1 MRDLFKIGIIEN
13 KYILELEHIR
23 REILGLFRR
32 GKISDAYYNILDKKT
47 TDYISLG
54 LNNPDNK
61 DNNSWIS
68 ALVLSTDEM
77 AYASISE
84 TLWIQSEI
92 GGGVY

>member
-1 MRDLFKIGIIEN
+1 M
-13 KYILELEHIR
+13 
-23 REILGLFRR
+23 LGLFRR

-68 ALVLSTDEM
+68 ALALSTDEM

-92 GGGVY
+92 GGVY

>member
-1 MRDLFKIGIIEN
+1 MIDFFKIGIIVN
-13 KYILELEHIR
+13 KNILELEHIR

-61 DNNSWIS
+61 DNNS
-68 ALVLSTDEM
+68 
-77 AYASISE
+77 
-84 TLWIQSEI
+84 
-92 GGGVY
+92 